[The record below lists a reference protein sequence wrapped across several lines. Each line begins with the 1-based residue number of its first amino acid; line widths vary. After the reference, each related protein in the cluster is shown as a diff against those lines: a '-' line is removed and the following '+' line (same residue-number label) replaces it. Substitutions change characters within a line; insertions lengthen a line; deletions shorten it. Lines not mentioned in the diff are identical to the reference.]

1 MPRHRQAS
9 NDNSPEEGAQP
20 VTTAKRATPRQ
31 TCRIVV
37 AMDDPLLIFDSEVAL
52 VEAYLSDVIGRIIAN
67 DN

>member
-9 NDNSPEEGAQP
+9 NDNSPEERAQP

-31 TCRIVV
+31 SYRIVV